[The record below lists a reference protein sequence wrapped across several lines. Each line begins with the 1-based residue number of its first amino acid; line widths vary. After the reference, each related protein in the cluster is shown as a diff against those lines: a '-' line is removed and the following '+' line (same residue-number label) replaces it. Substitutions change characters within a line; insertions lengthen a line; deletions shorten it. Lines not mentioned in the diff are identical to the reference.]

1 MARLIDANKLKMYI
15 DTCQFCEKCPDI
27 AFMCQ
32 RSCEFPNI
40 LTPQWER
47 AIDEQPTV
55 DAVPQWIPCSERL
68 PSNEEDVLC
77 DDEGRV
83 TIGYYTDEKIGWHD
97 MHSYR
102 IYPNAWMPL
111 PAPYERKEE

>member
-1 MARLIDANKLKMYI
+1 MTRLIDANKLKMYI

-55 DAVPQWIPCSERL
+55 DAVPVRRAHWIWKGDEGDSRFMCSECKCKEYV
-68 PSNEEDVLC
+68 PTCMGVPDIWEYC
-77 DDEGRV
+77 
-83 TIGYYTDEKIGWHD
+83 
-97 MHSYR
+97 
-102 IYPNAWMPL
+102 PNCGARM
-111 PAPYERKEE
+111 KND